1 MYDFDELFGRRD
13 SRVIAVGPW
22 VDHVLANVVLDHF
35 RNKPI
40 QGAAARGRLLQNV
53 GALLARLDRALDGLD
68 LTSQASDPI
77 QKFGFFLA
85 DVTHAAGHLLL

>member
-1 MYDFDELFGRRD
+1 M
-13 SRVIAVGPW
+13 
-22 VDHVLANVVLDHF
+22 LANVVLDHF

-53 GALLARLDRALDGLD
+53 GAVLARLDRALDSLD

-77 QKFGFFLA
+77 QSLA
-85 DVTHAAGHLLL
+85 FSLATWLMRRDTSLLENIGG